1 MDIKK
6 YLKVDNKIIYF
17 SVFLVFLSITLFYG
31 ASVLDNMSKTSDN
44 YSELV
49 MLGKDRE
56 NNYVHLE
63 INYLPYH
70 IVKQEGNNVTLNYYI
85 AVDKD
90 NYMYLVRL
98 TDKTYQTIEK
108 LFDENPDNF
117 SYYLEGYIFKT
128 TQDLKNITIEVYN
141 DLAEQK
147 LINSENFS
155 DYFGKTYL
163 DETTMPT
170 LNSSVF
176 LITAGILLDI
186 ISLTL
191 IFMYMYLVLENK
203 KLINSIGIEKIEK
216 ELKSKRAIYFNN
228 LKLYL
233 TNNYIITKH
242 YRLKVISY
250 EDLIWIYNE
259 KDHYNG
265 ILTNYSLIG
274 YLKNKKKIIITTTYD
289 ENDLIK
295 IMKKI
300 EKKNKD
306 VLVGYSKENIKK
318 FKKYKITGE

>member
-1 MDIKK
+1 MDIKN
-6 YLKVDNKIIYF
+6 YLKVDKKIIYF
-17 SVFLVFLSITLFYG
+17 SLFLVILSISLFYV

-44 YSELV
+44 YSELI

-63 INYLPYH
+63 INYLPYY
-70 IVKQEGNNVTLNYYI
+70 IVKQEGNNVILKYYI

-98 TDKTYQTIEK
+98 TDKTYQSIEK
-108 LFDENPDNF
+108 LYEENPDNF

-203 KLINSIGIEKIEK
+203 KLINSIGIEKLEK
-216 ELKSKRAIYFNN
+216 ELKSKRTVYFNN

-233 TNNYIITKH
+233 TNNFIMTKH
-242 YRLKVISY
+242 YRLKIISY
-250 EDLIWIYNE
+250 KDLIWIY
-259 KDHYNG
+259 HYNG

-289 ENDLIK
+289 KEDLIK

-306 VLVGYSKENIKK
+306 ILVGYSKENIKK